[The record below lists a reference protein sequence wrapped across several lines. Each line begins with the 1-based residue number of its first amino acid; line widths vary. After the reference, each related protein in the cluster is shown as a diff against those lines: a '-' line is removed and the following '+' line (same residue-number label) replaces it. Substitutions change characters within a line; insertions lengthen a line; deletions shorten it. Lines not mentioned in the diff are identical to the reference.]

1 MSIPSASCL
10 VTMGAIVDKAWET
23 SRHDRP
29 AMLPESSIKSVV
41 SKVARKEYG
50 SSPPRVVVALGDVA
64 DDDDDAAGGAGAA
77 ACGRGTSPI
86 SSEIWI
92 EGGTTRVGPVAV
104 VGDGV

>member
-1 MSIPSASCL
+1 
-10 VTMGAIVDKAWET
+10 
-23 SRHDRP
+23 
-29 AMLPESSIKSVV
+29 
-41 SKVARKEYG
+41 
-50 SSPPRVVVALGDVA
+50 VALGDVA
-64 DDDDDAAGGAGAA
+64 DDAADAGAA